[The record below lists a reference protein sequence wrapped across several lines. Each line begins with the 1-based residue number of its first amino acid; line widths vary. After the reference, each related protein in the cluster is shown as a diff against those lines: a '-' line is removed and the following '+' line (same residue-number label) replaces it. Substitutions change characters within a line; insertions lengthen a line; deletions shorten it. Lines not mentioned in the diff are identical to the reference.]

1 MTALQRQIDRLLAH
15 RASEWHQIMENATAA
30 QRVEFVR
37 WLKKSP
43 LHVQEY
49 LAAAY
54 TDRVL
59 EDIDPEREQDVN
71 ALVDE
76 FLASAPQTSV
86 PLPTV
91 AERAHGG
98 LSGRRG
104 PIIAG
109 LTLIAIAGIAAFL
122 VLSPAQPRKLYT
134 TGQGEQRSVQ
144 LADKSLVTL
153 NVDSQIEVKMNA
165 RSREI
170 HLVRGEA
177 LFNVAPDAG
186 RPFIVQASGASVR
199 ALGTQFNVHNVAT
212 GARVSVLDGRVR
224 LEPLPGSASPG
235 TPAIL
240 AAGDEADISSAGAI
254 ARAPQPD
261 IAKSLAWR
269 ERQLIFDNTS
279 LEDIISEFN
288 RYNVAVRIVV
298 QDVPA
303 HTYHYSGVFDATDP
317 ESLVALLSAEH
328 DFRIERQGSMIL
340 IRMAPKDTAAR

>member
-1 MTALQRQIDRLLAH
+1 
-15 RASEWHQIMENATAA
+15 
-30 QRVEFVR
+30 V
-37 WLKKSP
+37 
-43 LHVQEY
+43 LH
-49 LAAAY
+49 
-54 TDRVL
+54 
-59 EDIDPEREQDVN
+59 DIDPEREQDVD
-71 ALVDE
+71 ALVRE
-76 FLASAPQTSV
+76 FLASAPGSSASISRI
-86 PLPTV
+86 P
-91 AERAHGG
+91 EHAHAG

-104 PIIAG
+104 RIAASLALTAAAG
-109 LTLIAIAGIAAFL
+109 LAAFL
-122 VLSPAQPRKLYT
+122 VLIPAQPRTLYT
-134 TGQGEQRSVQ
+134 TAQGEQRSVQ
-144 LADKSLVTL
+144 LPDKSLVTL

-165 RSREI
+165 RTRMI

-186 RPFIVQASGASVR
+186 RPFVVEASGASVR

-240 AAGDEADISSAGAI
+240 AAGDEADISNAGAI
-254 ARAPQPD
+254 ARTPQPD

-269 ERQLIFDNTS
+269 ERELIFDNTS

-288 RYNVAVRIVV
+288 RYNAAVRLVV

-317 ESLVALLSAEH
+317 ESLVALLSAER
-328 DFRIERQGSMIL
+328 DFRIERQGSTIL
-340 IRMAPKDTAAR
+340 IRLVPKDSAVR